1 MPTTARVVVLEGDY
15 GVCAIQELELPDPS
29 RHQAVVEIYGAGIEH
44 GQLQQ
49 IEEPQATPIIPGR
62 EGTARVLE
70 VGSAV
75 TRVKVDDTV
84 LVTPTRAE
92 PNREA
97 ELPTIEFD
105 DGTVTEAGPTAT
117 WGTNAVIDEQFL
129 VPIPDLPDKEGATVL
144 GHTTMLAA
152 AAVRTAG
159 VATGESVA
167 VFGCAGAGLSVVAAA
182 AAAGAS
188 TIIAIDRSEA
198 RLEAAGKL
206 GATATL
212 NLSSAAAVQKLAEL
226 VPGGVAHLF
235 DCVYEFEAGERPG
248 RAPVRDGGS
257 ALVVAS
263 PGTEA
268 RRAELDALISHYG
281 YAEPDSPDPDRDTAA
296 LLAWLDA
303 GKLDVSVIVSNRFT
317 IEQVN
322 EATQLLENG
331 EIAGQTVMVVEPM
344 R

>member
-29 RHQAVVEIYGAGIEH
+29 PHQVVVEIYGAGIEH

-75 TRVKVDDTV
+75 TRVKVEDTV
-84 LVTPTRAE
+84 LVTPTSAD
-92 PNREA
+92 PAREA

-129 VPIPDLPDKEGATVL
+129 VPIPNLADKEGATIL
-144 GHTTMLAA
+144 GHTTMLAVS
-152 AAVRTAG
+152 AVRTAG
-159 VATGESVA
+159 VASGESVA
-167 VFGCAGAGLSVVAAA
+167 VFGCAGVGLSVVAAA
-182 AAAGAS
+182 AVAGANP
-188 TIIAIDRSEA
+188 IIAIDRDDA
-198 RLEAAGKL
+198 RLEAAAKL
-206 GATATL
+206 GATTTL
-212 NLSSAAAVQKLAEL
+212 NLSSAAAIEKLAEL
-226 VPGGVAHLF
+226 APGGVAHLF
-235 DCVYEFEAGERPG
+235 DCVYEFATSTRPG
-248 RAPVRDGGS
+248 RTPVRDGGS

-263 PGTEA
+263 PGTKA
-268 RRAELDALISHYG
+268 RRAELDGIIAKHG
-281 YAEPDSPDPDRDTAA
+281 YSEPEAPDPDADTKT
-296 LLAWLDA
+296 LLGWIEA
-303 GKLDVSVIVSNRFT
+303 GEPDLSVIVSKRFT
-317 IEQVN
+317 IEEVN

-331 EIAGQTVMVVEPM
+331 EITGQAVMVIEPL